1 DAVDAAVLGIGVQGI
16 PAVVGGECLGGT
28 DATGGGVEEVDGLL
42 GCLAGTDIPL
52 VEPGLQVIGEDR
64 VNVLVQQ
71 ATAVEFTEDGGDATG
86 AVDILHVVVRV
97 RCDLGQA
104 GHALGQH
111 VDVSQVEVDLTLL
124 GGGEDVQD
132 GVGGTTHG
140 HIECHGV

>member
-1 DAVDAAVLGIGVQGI
+1 
-16 PAVVGGECLGGT
+16 
-28 DATGGGVEEVDGLL
+28 
-42 GCLAGTDIPL
+42 
-52 VEPGLQVIGEDR
+52 
-64 VNVLVQQ
+64 

-140 HIECHGV
+140 HIECHGDLEGLLGGDGARQGGLDLLAVVRHTKIEQGHTR